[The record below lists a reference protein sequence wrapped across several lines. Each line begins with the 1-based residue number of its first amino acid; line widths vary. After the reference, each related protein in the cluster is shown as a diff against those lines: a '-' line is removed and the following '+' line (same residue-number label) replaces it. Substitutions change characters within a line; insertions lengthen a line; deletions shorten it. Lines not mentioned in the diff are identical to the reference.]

1 MQKLV
6 KLSLFVM
13 NAAPFPHVSNPTA
26 PHCHHTYQGMKFTS
40 HFTEISRDHLEI
52 YDHLESDCQ
61 DDWPQRLIGFRSR
74 MVDLNN

>member
-1 MQKLV
+1 MQL
-6 KLSLFVM
+6 LFAM
-13 NAAPFPHVSNPTA
+13 FPIPLLLNAV
-26 PHCHHTYQGMKFTS
+26 HTYQGMKFTS

-52 YDHLESDCQ
+52 YDHFESDCQ